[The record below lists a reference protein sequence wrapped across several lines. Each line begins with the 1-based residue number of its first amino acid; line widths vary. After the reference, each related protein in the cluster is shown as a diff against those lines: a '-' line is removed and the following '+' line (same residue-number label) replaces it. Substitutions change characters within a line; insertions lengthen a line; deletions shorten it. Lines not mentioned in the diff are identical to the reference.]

1 MKTTIEISDTLFHAA
16 KAAAVQRRTT
26 LKALF
31 THALERELLAP
42 DVAPDAAYELS
53 EDGIPY
59 LPSRGET
66 VTNDTVY
73 RLLDDED

>member
-1 MKTTIEISDTLFHAA
+1 MRIGCP
-16 KAAAVQRRTT
+16 
-26 LKALF
+26 
-31 THALERELLAP
+31 AP
-42 DVAPDAAYELS
+42 EANATYELS

-73 RLLDDED
+73 RLRDDED